1 MSHADEAT
9 AAFAD
14 RMLDAESPPLRN
26 ARQMQLLLMVGA
38 LNLVTIP
45 IDFLVLGRHVAL
57 ALTLRLAVVT
67 PFVLG
72 GLALCRFV
80 RSIRLQ
86 VLASA
91 TAIIVLAL
99 VSVSLGQ
106 FADEPFASRYM
117 MATLFLIFGAALSV
131 ALPWHTTKWMTAI
144 STLAFAVIVGTG
156 LNYPL
161 RLANLDLVLFCITAA
176 ASALYLRHRKDQQ
189 LAQVVDLRR
198 IDSSHAEKLREANHS
213 LSLLSHTDPL
223 TGVFNRRYLD
233 GFVDKIAASIAP
245 YAGYGVLMV
254 DVDRFKLLND
264 LSGHLHGDE
273 CLRQIATT
281 LQRGLRSSDDFVI
294 RYGGEEFAVVLP
306 DADLGET
313 LAVAERLRA
322 MVAEQRIPHPGLGPD
337 GTLSVSIGAYSA
349 TISDDVIEA
358 LRCADRALYGAKQS
372 GRNRVAAGPA
382 KAHGLV

>member
-1 MSHADEAT
+1 MP
-9 AAFAD
+9 
-14 RMLDAESPPLRN
+14 DAEPSPLRT
-26 ARQMQLLLMVGA
+26 ARQIQLLLMVGA

-45 IDFLVLGRHVAL
+45 IDLLVLGRNLAL

-67 PFVLG
+67 PLVLG
-72 GLALCRFV
+72 GLALCRFS
-80 RSIRLQ
+80 RSTRLQ

-91 TAIIVLAL
+91 TMIIVLVL
-99 VSVSLGQ
+99 VSASLGQ

-131 ALPWHTTKWMTAI
+131 ALPWRTTKWMTVIA
-144 STLAFAVIVGTG
+144 TLAFAAIVSTG
-156 LNYPL
+156 LSYPP
-161 RLANLDLVLFCITAA
+161 RLDNLDLVLFCATAA

-189 LAQVVDLRR
+189 LAKVVDLRR
-198 IDSSHAEKLREANHS
+198 IDSTHARELRKANHS
-213 LSLLSHTDPL
+213 LSLLSYTDPL

-233 GFVDKIAASIAP
+233 GFIDKIAESITP
-245 YAGYGVLMV
+245 FAGYGVLMV

-264 LSGHLHGDE
+264 LSGHLYGDE
-273 CLRQIATT
+273 CLRRIATT

-306 DADLGET
+306 DADLEET

-349 TISDDVIEA
+349 TIADDVIEA
-358 LRCADRALYGAKQS
+358 LRRADQALYGAKMA
-372 GRNRVAAGPA
+372 GRDQVAA
-382 KAHGLV
+382 